1 MIEWRLTACRR
12 FAAAVTGVL
21 LLALLCPAALRAQ
34 KITDIKK
41 DASYLWGEGTAGD
54 TRSADSLAVD
64 ALLSRIAG
72 VVDLPYSDAVKSA
85 LVDTYRDDLVKV
97 SEFAVNGGR
106 KNVSV
111 LRYLRRDA
119 VGSVFD
125 SRSRRVVEMTEV
137 AATAEEKLQMDVALR
152 YLSWAAVLLQSVP
165 GFDAAEVA
173 RLKSRRVGILEGMD
187 VRFDRQNVADRSV
200 VELNFTYKGQPVR
213 NIDYRFFNGKQ
224 WSGLLSAKDGKGYI
238 EVSPGSRIDDYRIL
252 YESDPANL
260 RHIYREVRAVERAFD
275 AGSRDTGDPKS
286 TEPSGTGAS
295 CAAASGASP
304 SDAVAVRKIDFS
316 AVRDKVM
323 DVMSRERFADGADS
337 TVSVTLTPVLFT
349 ENYED
354 AVSRICAAVTDRD
367 YGAVRGLFT
376 DTGYDIFLR
385 LISYGNARVL
395 SYDSLHFYA
404 LSDETFC
411 RSVPMAFSFS
421 GNSRRFVEDVVFT
434 FNADGLV
441 SNLTFSLGKAA
452 VSDICSH
459 DRWSEEARLIL
470 VSFLENYKT
479 AYALKRLDYIS
490 SIFDDDALIITG
502 RVLKS
507 VPARSEY
514 GTNRYVRFTRQN
526 KTEYVRNLARVFD
539 SQEYINIQ
547 FSDSEVVKLGKGG
560 QLFGIK
566 IRQEYFST
574 TYSDVGY
581 LFVLVDLTD
590 CRNPVIHVRTWQDSP
605 DRDFGVIG
613 PYHF

>member
-12 FAAAVTGVL
+12 FTAAATGVL
-21 LLALLCPAALRAQ
+21 LLALLWPAALRAQ
-34 KITDIKK
+34 KMPEIKK
-41 DASYLWGEGTAGD
+41 DASYLWGEGVAGD

-72 VVDLPYSDAVKSA
+72 VVELPYSDAVKSA
-85 LVDTYRDDLVKV
+85 LMDTYRDDLVKV

-200 VELNFTYKGQPVR
+200 VELSFTYKGQPVR

-275 AGSRDTGDPKS
+275 AGSRDTGDHKAA
-286 TEPSGTGAS
+286 EPAGTG
-295 CAAASGASP
+295 ASGASP

-354 AVSRICAAVTDRD
+354 AVSRICTAVTDRD

-421 GNSRRFVEDVVFT
+421 GNSRRFVENVVFT

-560 QLFGIK
+560 QLFGIR

-581 LFVLVDLTD
+581 LFVFVDLTD

>member
-1 MIEWRLTACRR
+1 MMERRLTACRR

-21 LLALLCPAALRAQ
+21 LLALLGPAALRAQ

-41 DASYLWGEGTAGD
+41 DASYLWGEGMAGD

-72 VVDLPYSDAVKSA
+72 VVVLPYSDAVKSA
-85 LVDTYRDDLVKV
+85 LMDTYRDDLVKV

-200 VELNFTYKGQPVR
+200 VELSFTYKGQPVR

-275 AGSRDTGDPKS
+275 AGSRDTGADRQAGG
-286 TEPSGTGAS
+286 TAGTG
-295 CAAASGASP
+295 ASGASP

-337 TVSVTLTPVLFT
+337 TVSVSLTPVLFT
-349 ENYED
+349 ENCED
-354 AVSRICAAVTDRD
+354 AVSKICAAVTDRD

-395 SYDSLHFYA
+395 SRDSLHFYA

-526 KTEYVRNLARVFD
+526 KAEYVRNLARVFD